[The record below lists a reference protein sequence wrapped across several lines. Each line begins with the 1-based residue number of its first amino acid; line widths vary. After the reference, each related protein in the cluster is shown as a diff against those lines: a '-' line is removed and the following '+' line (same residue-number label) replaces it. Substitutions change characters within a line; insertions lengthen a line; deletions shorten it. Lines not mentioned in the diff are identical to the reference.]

1 MAELVCLCN
10 ERLQTVC
17 QQFPFLS
24 IVFSDQREKVI
35 SLAMQKQKQKT
46 KKTMSAN
53 GSQVNGS
60 LFWVGGP
67 NSFGVREIFLIEV
80 YMIKI
85 LPASGEAS

>member
-1 MAELVCLCN
+1 
-10 ERLQTVC
+10 
-17 QQFPFLS
+17 
-24 IVFSDQREKVI
+24 
-35 SLAMQKQKQKT
+35 
-46 KKTMSAN
+46 MSAN

>member
-1 MAELVCLCN
+1 
-10 ERLQTVC
+10 
-17 QQFPFLS
+17 
-24 IVFSDQREKVI
+24 
-35 SLAMQKQKQKT
+35 
-46 KKTMSAN
+46 MSAN

-85 LPASGEAS
+85 LPASGELHSSGIAEVMGSNPVVASEFFLDFICNCLS